1 MTARI
6 ENIRIPLNA
15 GVGQIASLLNT
26 FLLGAGEILI
36 YDINFKRVRSTGLG
50 ENSLLV
56 HYWTPGTI
64 QYLAVSF
71 TTDSVS
77 TADTKADAYFATA
90 TSQRGMFVIDT
101 TPQLRRSTVKDS
113 YTVVTAPAM
122 ASGAQ
127 AWQKRMRVVV
137 PAANIAAGATGAAS
151 LVTATGVV
159 VADQITVENIANY
172 QWNAGAP
179 GWAVLDPRTQV
190 WQGLATCC

>member
-1 MTARI
+1 MTAQI

-15 GVGQIASLLNT
+15 GPGQIAGLLNT
-26 FLLGAGEILI
+26 FFASAGDILI
-36 YDINFKRVRSTGLG
+36 YDINYKRRPTTRYG
-50 ENSLLV
+50 EDFITV

-64 QYLAVSF
+64 EYLAVSF
-71 TTDSVS
+71 ATDSVS
-77 TADTKADAYFATA
+77 TADTKASAYFAAAPTL
-90 TSQRGMFVIDT
+90 RGMFVIDT
-101 TPQLRRSTVKDS
+101 TPQLRRSLVKDS

-127 AWQKRMRVVV
+127 AWQKRMRVVI
-137 PAANIAAGATGAAS
+137 PAANIAAGATGTAS

-159 VADQITVENIANY
+159 VADQVDVLNIANY

>member
-6 ENIRIPLNA
+6 ENIRLPANSSVGDVATLLNA
-15 GVGQIASLLNT
+15 F
-26 FLLGAGEILI
+26 FLAAGNILI
-36 YDINFKRVRSTGLG
+36 YDINYKRVDTTALS
-50 ENSLLV
+50 ENSLVV

-71 TTDSVS
+71 ATDSVS
-77 TADTKADAYFATA
+77 TADAKAAAYFAAA
-90 TSQRGMFVIDT
+90 TSQRGMFVLDT
-101 TPQLRRSTVKDS
+101 TPQLRRSTIKDS

-127 AWQKRMRVVV
+127 AWQKRMRVVL

-151 LVTATGVV
+151 LVTAAGVV
-159 VADQITVENIANY
+159 AADQITVENIANY